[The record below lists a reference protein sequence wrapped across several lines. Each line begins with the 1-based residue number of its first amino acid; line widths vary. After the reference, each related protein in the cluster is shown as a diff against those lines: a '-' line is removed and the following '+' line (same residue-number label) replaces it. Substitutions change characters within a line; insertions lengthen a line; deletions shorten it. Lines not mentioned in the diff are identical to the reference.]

1 MNGKIRLAIILCM
14 ILPSIPF
21 FAEDGKKIMSLPGID
36 SLIKDT
42 SYDAALAELYL
53 YIEANPE
60 NFDAAQKRIK
70 KIMDARNKYTVLAN
84 TLIDV
89 IQNDPQNDEKIL
101 SLTKQLE
108 ALERHPSEK
117 QLAFIRD
124 AKVAAQFNYYRLKF
138 TEIMKSSAELTHQG
152 NYGGSVDT
160 VRTGFYMYQDD
171 FFDQNTARNIV
182 DPVKSALR
190 LVDEEIS
197 AYKVIQV
204 RMDDAVNGFIKA
216 VRTKDILL
224 AQNAFG
230 TVGTVYA
237 EYAAV
242 RNSMCSAGWRLKS
255 IFESMKKSN
264 PDLTDASFLPFISR
278 FLFGIDSIPD
288 SGIVVAMDYEWD
300 ALTKR
305 MKDEILV
312 VMSSQAD
319 LFSKSVSG
327 DLFAGG
333 SVPSR
338 LPLDSLIKF
347 ASLGNSVNELYALLK
362 TEDGGTLE
370 MTHPDFVIS
379 LNYAEGISGRIITL
393 LSASG
398 RMVAVEAKASST
410 TVPADPGEAELAGN
424 TYAEDLLAASAEI
437 EEMTADDADDVLTSS
452 AWAVPYVRMKSEAAS
467 AALVSGA
474 ENVTQEV
481 PETTGVLL
489 WDSLGAA
496 YRQLNEYAAAFEKK
510 SVTAIWGRTASYYA
524 SCGTSY
530 TGLRQADL
538 TALKKLYDGVKDE
551 STGIVSKYPQE
562 SLTAA
567 QTLKKAVSDDR
578 AVLVKAQNLL
588 SGGKYVESYMAQLQS
603 VTASIAVLDSL
614 SQIIAGVE
622 TGAVE
627 QIRLAKRAR
636 NEADLRYSQAENAL
650 ASNDF
655 DTARKRLQE
664 ARTKYNEALS
674 YQESAVL
681 RKNTDTSIASLG
693 SEILTKQNQVIVR
706 QVRSLKTKARNE
718 YYNGNFDAAEN
729 FLTQA
734 KTLWAVTNIDEDEEI
749 TNLLALVNTALSM
762 KTGRVIP
769 PAAPLYP
776 EMSQILSI
784 AQQYFKKGSS
794 LLDKG
799 KTEEGKAALKL
810 ALQKLQELQLVYP
823 LNQDASLLTL
833 RIQRIL
839 DPAGFKDLFARRV
852 DTARENYKIAGKQ
865 QSSYTDL
872 LDLYEINP
880 SYPGLK
886 QLIYNVEID
895 LGIRQKPVD
904 RTALVRSKS
913 LTAEAR
919 RIVEA
924 AGRDEVK
931 LQAALTQVDEA
942 IRLNPDNDEAM
953 LLKDRIQTSIGGKA
967 AVVLSSEDEA
977 KYQQAITEMQNNNI
991 VTANALVEQLLQK
1004 QGNRRSSKI
1013 LELQKKIK
1021 ALL

>member
-14 ILPSIPF
+14 ILSSIPF
-21 FAEDGKKIMSLPGID
+21 FAEDGKKIMSLPEID

-42 SYDAALAELYL
+42 SYDKALTELYL
-53 YIEANPE
+53 YIEKYPE
-60 NFDAAQKRIK
+60 DFDAAQKRIR

-101 SLTKQLE
+101 ALTNQLE

-124 AKVAAQFNYYRLKF
+124 AKVAAQFNYYRLQF
-138 TEIMKSSAELTHQG
+138 TEIMKSSAELTHQR

-171 FFDQNTARNIV
+171 FFDQNTARDIV
-182 DPVKSALR
+182 EPVKAALGR
-190 LVDEEIS
+190 VDKEIS
-197 AYKVIQV
+197 AYKAIQV
-204 RMDDAVNGFIKA
+204 RLDDAVNAFVKA
-216 VRTKDILL
+216 VRSKDIVQ

-230 TVGTVYA
+230 NVETVYA

-278 FLFGIDSIPD
+278 LLFGIDSIPD
-288 SGIVVAMDYEWD
+288 SGIVVAMDYEWEV
-300 ALTKR
+300 LTNL
-305 MKDEILV
+305 MKNEIFA
-312 VMSSQAD
+312 VMTSQAD
-319 LFSKSVSG
+319 SFRESVSG

-338 LPLDSLIKF
+338 QPLDSLIKF
-347 ASLGNSVNELYALLK
+347 ASLGNSVNGLYALLK
-362 TEDGGTLE
+362 TEDGGTQE
-370 MTHPDFVIS
+370 KTHPDFVIS
-379 LNYAEGISGRIITL
+379 LNYAEGVSGRIIAL
-393 LSASG
+393 LSSAD
-398 RMVAVEAKASST
+398 RMVAVEAKASSLA
-410 TVPADPGEAELAGN
+410 VPADPGEAELAGN

-437 EEMTADDADDVLTSS
+437 EKMTADDAVYVLTSS
-452 AWAVPYVRMKSEAAS
+452 AWAVPYVLMKPEAD
-467 AALVSGA
+467 AAVLVSEP
-474 ENVTQEV
+474 ENVTKAVQKK
-481 PETTGVLL
+481 TGVLL
-489 WDSLGAA
+489 WDSLDTA
-496 YRQLNEYAAAFEKK
+496 YRKLNDYASSFEKT
-510 SVTAIWGRTASYYA
+510 SVTTFWGKAASYYA
-524 SCGTSY
+524 LCGTSY
-530 TGLRQADL
+530 TELRKADFA
-538 TALKKLYDGVKDE
+538 ALQKLYNGVKDG

-567 QTLKKAVSDDR
+567 QALKKAVSDDK
-578 AVLVKAQNLL
+578 AVLVKAQSRL
-588 SGGKYVESYMAQLQS
+588 SGGKHVESYMASLQS

-614 SQIIAGVE
+614 NQTIAAVE
-622 TGAVE
+622 TGAAE
-627 QIRLAKRAR
+627 QIRLAKRAQ
-636 NEADLRYSQAENAL
+636 NEADLRYSQAGNAL

-664 ARTKYNEALS
+664 ARTKYNESLS

-693 SEILTKQNQVIVR
+693 NEILTRQNEVIVR

-718 YYNGNFDAAEN
+718 YYNGNFDSAEN

-784 AQQYFKKGSS
+784 AQQYFKQGSS

-799 KTEEGKAALKL
+799 KTEEGKAALRL

-839 DPAGFKDLFARRV
+839 DPAGFKDLFAKRV
-852 DTARENYKIAGKQ
+852 DTARDNYKIAGKQ

-913 LTAEAR
+913 LTAEAQ

-931 LQAALTQVDEA
+931 LQSALSHVDEA

-1013 LELQKKIK
+1013 LDLQKKIK